1 MGLGTKTYWL
11 TDRQSQ
17 CDFDF
22 WLWLERI
29 HNRTPNNLLR
39 TLNLQICIFIFI
51 FIFIVLNDLSVN

>member
-22 WLWLERI
+22 DFDFEITSTGYFYHYVFLY
-29 HNRTPNNLLR
+29 NLVSELVENM
-39 TLNLQICIFIFI
+39 L
-51 FIFIVLNDLSVN
+51 LSVLLLLFA

>member
-22 WLWLERI
+22 DFDFDFDARQFSVD
-29 HNRTPNNLLR
+29 
-39 TLNLQICIFIFI
+39 LNEE
-51 FIFIVLNDLSVN
+51 IVPESSQ